1 MTIRLAIFDFDGT
14 LADTYAVFASSLSAL
29 AIKHGFRQVAREE
42 QHKLRSM
49 SAVEVLRELRLP
61 LWKVPAVLSDF
72 RKIMRQRIDEIRL
85 FPGVTD
91 VLHAMMRER
100 IDLAVATSNSI
111 ENVKTVLG
119 DTLINRFAAVECGAT
134 LFGKSHR
141 LRQILKRTQADKAET
156 LYVGD
161 EIRDAEA
168 AARVGV
174 SFGAVAWGY
183 TDLDALLRTSPS
195 SVFHTPTDLLCLNRS
210 EIDHATQDT
219 PITFR

>member
-14 LADTYAVFASSLSAL
+14 LADTYPVFASSLNSL
-29 AIKHGFRQVAREE
+29 AVRHRFRQVAPDE

-49 SAVEVLRELRLP
+49 SAVEVLRELQLP

-72 RKIMRQRIDEIRL
+72 RKIMRERIDEIRP
-85 FPGVTD
+85 FPNVTD
-91 VLHAMMRER
+91 ALHALMEAQ
-100 IDLAVATSNSI
+100 IEVAVATSNSI
-111 ENVKTVLG
+111 DNVKAVLG
-119 DTLINRFAAVECGAT
+119 DALINRFAAVECGST

-141 LRQILKRTQADKAET
+141 LRRILKKTLADRVQA

-168 AARVGV
+168 AERVGV

-183 TDLDALLRTSPS
+183 TGLDALLRTNPGN
-195 SVFHTPTDLLCLNRS
+195 VFNAPADLLCLTR
-210 EIDHATQDT
+210 
-219 PITFR
+219 